1 MRVLNVTNVRWYNAT
16 AWYAHMLS
24 LGLEALGHRTAVLGL
39 PGTPPVIKAG
49 EAGLQTYEAELNSLN
64 PLKLAQSAAV
74 FKKAVKEFKP
84 DVVVCHRGEF
94 FFYFTHVRF
103 WERPKWKLVR
113 VRGDRRPPKADAL
126 SRWLYHN
133 AVDKVV
139 TSSESMRRFH
149 LENLKLPSEKV
160 VTLYGGVDTGLFS
173 RNEEGRQRVRREFGF
188 NENDLVLG
196 ILGRYD
202 TVKGHESLFRAVS
215 ELRNEGMSSLRLLV
229 AGVDARMNESDIRLM
244 LENRGIRDITAVTGK
259 RDDVADV
266 ISAMDLGVIPSLGS
280 EAVCR
285 VGMEM
290 LSCGVPVIGSDI
302 GVIPEIIPPSNIF
315 KAGDVQSIKN
325 RIRDYK
331 IYSKSYDYIDF
342 AEHFAAFFN

>member
-1 MRVLNVTNVRWYNAT
+1 MKVLNVINVRWYNAT

-24 LGLEALGHRTAVLGL
+24 LGLETLGHKTAVMGL
-39 PGTPPVIKAG
+39 PDTPPVIKAK
-49 EAGLQTYEAELNSLN
+49 EAGIQTFEAELNSLN
-64 PLKLAQSAAV
+64 PLNLLQSALR
-74 FKKAVKEFKP
+74 FKKAVREFKP

-139 TSSESMRRFH
+139 TSCESMRRFH
-149 LENLKLPSEKV
+149 LEKLKLPEKKV
-160 VTLYGGVDTGLFS
+160 VTLYGGVDREYFT
-173 RNEEGRQRVRREFGF
+173 RNEDGRQRVRREFGF
-188 NENDLVLG
+188 TDNDFVLG
-196 ILGRYD
+196 ILARYD
-202 TVKGHESLFRAVS
+202 TVKGHDSLFRAIE
-215 ELRNEGMSSLRLLV
+215 ELRKEGMDNIRLIV
-229 AGVDARMNESDIRLM
+229 AGVDARMDESDIKIM
-244 LENRGIRDITAVTGK
+244 LENRGLRNITAVTGM
-259 RDDVADV
+259 RNDVVDV

-290 LSCGVPVIGSDI
+290 MSCGVPVIGSDI
-302 GVIPEIIPPSNIF
+302 GVIPEIIPPSNILA
-315 KAGDVQSIKN
+315 AGDVQAIKN
-325 RIRDYK
+325 RIKDYK
-331 IYSKSYDYIDF
+331 MYHKNYDYLDF
-342 AEHFAAFFN
+342 AEQFASFFN

>member
-1 MRVLNVTNVRWYNAT
+1 MKVLNVINVRWYNAT

-24 LGLEALGHRTAVLGL
+24 LGLEALGHKTAVLGL
-39 PGTPPVIKAG
+39 PGTPPVIKAR

-64 PLKLAQSAAV
+64 PLKMALSASV

-94 FFYFTHVRF
+94 FFYFTHIRF
-103 WERPKWKLVR
+103 WEKPKWKLVR

-139 TSSESMRRFH
+139 TSSEAMRRFY
-149 LENLKLPSEKV
+149 LGNLKLSPTKA
-160 VTLYGGVDTGLFS
+160 VTLYGGVETERFTCTQ
-173 RNEEGRQRVRREFGF
+173 EGRQRVRSEFGF
-188 NENDLVLG
+188 KDNDFVLG

-215 ELRNEGMSSLRLLV
+215 ELRKEGMDNLRLIV
-229 AGVDARMNESDIRLM
+229 AGVDARMSESDIKIM
-244 LENRGIRDITAVTGK
+244 LEDRGIRDITAVTGK
-259 RDDVADV
+259 RDDVSEV
-266 ISAMDLGVIPSLGS
+266 ICAMDLGVIPSLGS

-290 LSCGVPVIGSDI
+290 LSCGIPVIGSDV

-342 AEHFAAFFN
+342 AEQFAAFFN

>member
-1 MRVLNVTNVRWYNAT
+1 MKVLNIINVRWYNAT
-16 AWYAHMLS
+16 AWYGHMLS
-24 LGLEALGHRTAVLGL
+24 LGLEALGHKTAVMGL
-39 PGTPPVIKAG
+39 PGTPPVIKAK

-64 PLKLAQSAAV
+64 PLKLIKSAAV
-74 FKKAVKEFKP
+74 FGKAVKEFKP

-103 WERPKWKLVR
+103 WEKPEWKLVR

-149 LENLKLPSEKV
+149 LDNLKLPPNKV
-160 VTLYGGVDTGLFS
+160 VTLYGGVETELFS
-173 RNEEGRQRVRREFGF
+173 RNEDGRQRVRHEFGF
-188 NENDLVLG
+188 SDNDFVLG

-202 TVKGHESLFRAVS
+202 TVKGHESLFRAVE
-215 ELRNEGMSSLRLLV
+215 ELRNEGMDKIRLLI
-229 AGVDARMNESDIRLM
+229 AGVDACMNEKDIKLM
-244 LENRGIRDITAVTGK
+244 LENRGIQGITAVTGK
-259 RDDVADV
+259 RDDIADV

-315 KAGDVQSIKN
+315 IAGDVQSIKN

-331 IYSKSYDYIDF
+331 AYHKSYDYIDF
-342 AEHFAAFFN
+342 AEQFASFFN